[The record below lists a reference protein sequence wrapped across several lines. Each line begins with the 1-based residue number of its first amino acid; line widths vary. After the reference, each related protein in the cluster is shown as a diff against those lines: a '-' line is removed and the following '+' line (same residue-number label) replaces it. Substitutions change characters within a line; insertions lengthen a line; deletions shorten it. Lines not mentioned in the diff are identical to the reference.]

1 MAKTLTRYVTF
12 NHPDGGMSATFGPGD
27 ELPDWA
33 STDGFP
39 PEYLEG
45 GDTDDEAH
53 DAEVAAGP
61 GQVGPP
67 ESDEDRKAREDK
79 EAKLKADRDRKAKKR
94 ADDKAAADAEALKAA
109 QDAEAK
115 RAAEGGGN

>member
-1 MAKTLTRYVTF
+1 MAKELKGYVTVAD
-12 NHPDGGMSATFGPGD
+12 HTYGPG
-27 ELPDWA
+27 ESLPD
-33 STDGFP
+33 DV
-39 PEYLEG
+39 
-45 GDTDDEAH
+45 DTSALDSSLFEDSDPAEDH
-53 DAEVAAGP
+53 DNEEVAGP

-94 ADDKAAADAEALKAA
+94 ADDKAAADAAALKAA